1 MNIIEMIMT
10 QKFLIALLVNLS
22 VVFGQDMKS
31 SFDHGSAHPWVAE
44 EALSDAGVVHHE
56 LNINLVDALTTDTVR
71 YSVYQRITYRSTGV
85 IPSSITLDAFSTLN
99 IDSVRIMGNLKSIER
114 TNQDLTIPLDAAD
127 FTSDSCII
135 ELSYHYSGD
144 GRRGFFC
151 YAQSSETLERLAY
164 SFTEPD
170 DSPYWFVTINDN
182 RVKPSVTMNITVPGG
197 FLAGANGIL
206 TGTTTNPDGTV
217 VYHWREDHPVAMYL
231 TAFAVS
237 KYATYSDYYHRLS
250 NPNDSVEMKYSVW
263 GDDLNG
269 DTYNARACFVNVVDM
284 MEFYSKTFGEYPFE
298 KYGMVA
304 VSPFNA
310 GGMEH
315 QTLTTIHRWWIAV
328 RHGAEHGNYEGGI
341 AHELVHQ
348 WFGDLITC
356 ETWADIWLNE
366 SFATYGEKL
375 WQEHFYGKSKF
386 NDLMRSTMNFNGSGW
401 QNPIY
406 VDPPP
411 AYLFYDVVYDKGSWV
426 LHMLRYVMG
435 DSSFFTL
442 LKLYATDSSYY
453 YKTAR
458 TTQFTDLASQVAGTT
473 LSPFF
478 NQWLYHAGWP
488 VYEYSSNQIPTADGY
503 TVSVHLSQ
511 VQNDAAKT
519 GDIPR
524 DGTIFVMPVQMR
536 CYMAG
541 EDTLLTFVDTLETE
555 TFSFTM
561 PQPVDSVVIDPDN
574 RILKQFYQPQT
585 RTDTGSNFF
594 GLPQEFKL
602 YQNYPNPFNPS
613 TVIRYDIPRRSR
625 VTITVATMLGQEVR
639 RLVDD
644 VREAGKQNVT
654 WDGRSGGNLMMASG
668 VYFITLRAGDFHS
681 TQKILLIR

>member
-1 MNIIEMIMT
+1 MNIVEMIMT
-10 QKFLIALLVNLS
+10 QKFLLALLVNLS
-22 VVFGQDMKS
+22 LVFGQDMKS
-31 SFDHGSAHPWVAE
+31 SLNPGSLHPWVVE
-44 EALSDAGVVHHE
+44 EANSDVGIVHHE
-56 LNINLVDALTTDTVR
+56 LNINLVDGLNSDSAL
-71 YSVYQRITYRSTGV
+71 YSMYQRITYRYSTAM
-85 IPSSITLDAFSTLN
+85 PRSITFDAFSTLY
-99 IDSVRIMGNLKSIER
+99 IDSVRIKDNIKTIER
-114 TNQDLTIPLDAAD
+114 TDQQLTVPLDPPD

-135 ELSYHYSGD
+135 EIWYRYSGD
-144 GRRGFFC
+144 GRRGFF
-151 YAQSSETLERLAY
+151 YYTRSSETLERLAY
-164 SFTEPD
+164 TMTESN

-182 RVKPSVTMNITVPGG
+182 RVKPTVAMNITVPSG
-197 FLAGANGIL
+197 FVAGANGIL

-250 NPNDSVEMKYSVW
+250 NPSDSVEIKYYVW
-263 GDDLNG
+263 NDDLNG
-269 DTYNARACFVNVVDM
+269 ETHSARACFMNVVDM
-284 MEFYSKTFGEYPFE
+284 MEYYSQIFGEYPFD
-298 KYGMVA
+298 KYGMV
-304 VSPFNA
+304 VVYPFSA

-315 QTLTTIHRWWIAV
+315 QTLTTIHRQWIRV
-328 RHGAEHGNYEGGI
+328 QPGTEHGSYEGGI

-348 WFGDLITC
+348 WYGDLITC

-375 WQEHFYGKSKF
+375 WQEHFYGNQKF
-386 NDLMRSTMNFNGSGW
+386 KDLMRSTMNFNGGGW

-406 VDPPP
+406 VNPPP

-442 LKLYATDSSYY
+442 LKSYATDSRYY
-453 YKTAR
+453 YRTAL
-458 TTQFTDLASQVAGTT
+458 TSQFTDLASQVAGTP

-488 VYEYSSNQIPTADGY
+488 VYEYSSNQIPTENGY

-519 GDIPR
+519 GNIPR

-541 EDTLLTFVDTLETE
+541 EDTLLTFVNTQETE

-561 PQPVDSVVIDPDN
+561 PQPVDSIVIDPDN

-613 TVIRYDIPRRSR
+613 TVIRYDVPRRSR
-625 VTITVATMLGQEVR
+625 ITIIVANMLGQEVR

-644 VREAGKQNVT
+644 VREAGKQSVT
-654 WDGRSGGNLMMASG
+654 WDGRSNGNFMMASG
-668 VYFITLRAGDFHS
+668 VYFITLRAENFYS